1 MLYASPAAVEIP
13 TAAALTTQQRPAAA
27 GGAAAAAAAGV
38 AQGLLER
45 GVILPKVTPLSG
57 LSGGAFTSTLT
68 HLGLNGSAQ
77 AAFWQDLIAECSEMW
92 GDCAGHINAIAEVRR
107 GVCLWQ

>member
-1 MLYASPAAVEIP
+1 
-13 TAAALTTQQRPAAA
+13 
-27 GGAAAAAAAGV
+27 V

-45 GVILPKVTPLSG
+45 GVIRPKVTPLSG

-77 AAFWQDLIAECSEMW
+77 AAFWQVLIAECSEMW
-92 GDCAGHINAIAEVRR
+92 GDCAGHINAIAEVWC
-107 GVCLWQ
+107 GVVCACGVMGWGGVYS